1 MTSWQLSSARCNP
14 FLLAKWVAKCNWLFR
29 VIQSYIYFYPRNCDY
44 YLSTAKIVKH
54 VKGDERKM
62 FVTISWK
69 SWLSHCGSL
78 CVLPQGTSHWVLA
91 CSCKVCDQP
100 HTIHARTPFSIKA
113 GSCQPSAGQHHRLN
127 GEAFESHRCKADQ
140 NSHTQ
145 MMPPA
150 FFIVF
155 SCSCFTSISTL
166 KSTMQKDLLKLRHP
180 QKILSKDH
188 ELASGPPISGSFVP
202 NLHWFSHLQ
211 NHHDASSKLDL
222 HKTLTLEAGV
232 WAENSWISCIQSWCP
247 IFFKYPI
254 KTTHPFLRCA
264 FRGKSLGRE
273 LQTPRSRSMKKK
285 GKKNDLNNLI
295 HLHGLTWSSSR
306 LIFRGVTV

>member
-1 MTSWQLSSARCNP
+1 
-14 FLLAKWVAKCNWLFR
+14 
-29 VIQSYIYFYPRNCDY
+29 
-44 YLSTAKIVKH
+44 
-54 VKGDERKM
+54 M

-100 HTIHARTPFSIKA
+100 HTIHARTPFSIKT

-145 MMPPA
+145 MMPPT

-180 QKILSKDH
+180 KEILSKDH
-188 ELASGPPISGSFVP
+188 ELALGPHILGLSQIFTGFRTSKTTMMQVP
-202 NLHWFSHLQ
+202 
-211 NHHDASSKLDL
+211 
-222 HKTLTLEAGV
+222 
-232 WAENSWISCIQSWCP
+232 SWIFTKHRRQGFELKILEFHVSNHGAQFFSNIQS
-247 IFFKYPI
+247 
-254 KTTHPFLRCA
+254 KTTHPFPLDVPSGVFKA
-264 FRGKSLGRE
+264 WGGDK
-273 LQTPRSRSMKKK
+273 QTPWSRSEPR
-285 GKKNDLNNLI
+285 I

-306 LIFRGVTV
+306 LIFRAVNRLTPHFFLSMNPLSSP

>member
-1 MTSWQLSSARCNP
+1 
-14 FLLAKWVAKCNWLFR
+14 
-29 VIQSYIYFYPRNCDY
+29 
-44 YLSTAKIVKH
+44 
-54 VKGDERKM
+54 M
-62 FVTISWK
+62 FVTISWT

-113 GSCQPSAGQHHRLN
+113 GSCQPSARQHHRLN
-127 GEAFESHRCKADQ
+127 GEAFESHRGPKKNGD
-140 NSHTQ
+140 HTRSTQ
-145 MMPPA
+145 THIPKFYA
-150 FFIVF
+150 TSVF

-180 QKILSKDH
+180 KKSLSKDH
-188 ELASGPPISGSFVP
+188 ELASGPPISGSFA

-232 WAENSWISCIQSWCP
+232 
-247 IFFKYPI
+247 
-254 KTTHPFLRCA
+254 
-264 FRGKSLGRE
+264 
-273 LQTPRSRSMKKK
+273 
-285 GKKNDLNNLI
+285 
-295 HLHGLTWSSSR
+295 
-306 LIFRGVTV
+306 